1 MSTFSYQT
9 PVQFWWKWIL
19 YKLTLVSQS
28 GWPLPR
34 VPLNQGGPP
43 CSSPAWPRM
52 AMGSDRFWLL
62 ELRVSHTF
70 PYNLRSI
77 CSVHGC
83 PARRAARVADPDGS
97 PRSCSTFRE
106 GGLEG
111 PREWNPN
118 RPVSET
124 AADRELIRESFEK
137 QPVRTVAETCERTLS
152 TQRNGTGIGDAVRN
166 HVVVP
171 AVVFAQSEPDRTTVE
186 VHQNVAPFTAATIR
200 PSLSFKL
207 PSKRFSTVFQ
217 PLTPKS

>member
-1 MSTFSYQT
+1 
-9 PVQFWWKWIL
+9 
-19 YKLTLVSQS
+19 
-28 GWPLPR
+28 
-34 VPLNQGGPP
+34 
-43 CSSPAWPRM
+43 
-52 AMGSDRFWLL
+52 
-62 ELRVSHTF
+62 
-70 PYNLRSI
+70 
-77 CSVHGC
+77 
-83 PARRAARVADPDGS
+83 
-97 PRSCSTFRE
+97 
-106 GGLEG
+106 LEG
-111 PREWNPN
+111 LREWNPN

-124 AADRELIRESFEK
+124 AADRDLIRESFEK